1 MQLKLW
7 IDDNNQIT
15 FDLRLQSS
23 GDNGSQARPEL
34 IAAVI
39 TDSQLS
45 DIGQDGILD
54 LASQVVG
61 YFEANDASQRPAAD
75 WASEYRD
82 MCR

>member
-54 LASQVVG
+54 LAS
-61 YFEANDASQRPAAD
+61 
-75 WASEYRD
+75 
-82 MCR
+82 